1 MYDISHDMPTGGGA
15 NVPASGDQLTHQG
28 ENLCRNAAIAA
39 EDRKEVSL

>member
-1 MYDISHDMPTGGGA
+1 MHDISRDTPTGGGT
-15 NVPASGDQLTHQG
+15 NVPASGDQFTHQE